1 MKLLPYRIVSFLEIN
16 LFYNVLNFQAV
27 RGCVDIGYLYIFVN
41 MRIIIVEK
49 LVVES

>member
-16 LFYNVLNFQAV
+16 LFYNVLDFQAV
-27 RGCVDIGYLYIFVN
+27 RGCVDISYLYVFVN
-41 MRIIIVEK
+41 MRIIVEK